1 MLFSGLQIRIKS
13 GNFFSIDSSYQE
25 FNQFFDNVFTLLWDD
40 KKDQSNLRIL
50 LNIHN
55 IHSCKGE

>member
-13 GNFFSIDSSYQE
+13 GNFFSIDSSYQK
-25 FNQFFDNVFTLLWDD
+25 FNQFFDD

-55 IHSCKGE
+55 IHSCKGELK